1 MGDRE
6 ALIAAQPAVQSGGAP
21 APALADRS
29 SARCLS
35 VCLDLSPSHG
45 GSYRAAVDLAQAV
58 ASPILTFRDGT
69 GALRPEPLDVPV
81 WEVDTTRWSPWSR
94 YFWPPRREAARLADL
109 VGRPPLFFAHSLFR
123 SHAAWVREVATSRR
137 LPYVVIPHGSLDP
150 WAFRRRWAGK
160 YLWMRGI
167 GRAYLQEAAI
177 VMFSSDA
184 ERRKAEQ
191 TLGFA
196 VRSVVVPWPVD
207 VRPLRPS
214 VEDKREARLQL
225 GLPVDARVLLYFGR
239 YHSMKRPVETV
250 SAFLDSAPSG
260 VMLVMAGMD
269 GDVSADLLRAEVAE
283 AASSRIR
290 VLGPVF
296 GERRTALLTAADAF
310 VSWSHRENFCYAAAE
325 SMAFGRPVILSP
337 GNDLRGALG
346 GVRCGWFPET
356 AEPGRLGDAIRQF
369 AAATDTELDE
379 MGVTAHVVAKKLFS
393 RSGFVDAVRAIQM
406 QLIT

>member
-1 MGDRE
+1 
-6 ALIAAQPAVQSGGAP
+6 
-21 APALADRS
+21 
-29 SARCLS
+29 
-35 VCLDLSPSHG
+35 
-45 GSYRAAVDLAQAV
+45 
-58 ASPILTFRDGT
+58 
-69 GALRPEPLDVPV
+69 
-81 WEVDTTRWSPWSR
+81 
-94 YFWPPRREAARLADL
+94 LADL

-137 LPYVVIPHGSLDP
+137 VPYVVIPHGSLDP
-150 WAFRRRWAGK
+150 WALQRKRVGK

-167 GRAYLQEAAI
+167 GRAYLKQAAL

-184 ERRKAEQ
+184 ERRKAEHS
-191 TLGFA
+191 LGFA

-239 YHSMKRPVETV
+239 YHSMKRPVEMVRT
-250 SAFLDSAPSG
+250 FRDTAPSG

-269 GDVSADLLRAEVAE
+269 GDVSADLLKAEVGE

-356 AEPGRLGDAIRQF
+356 GEPASLADAIREF

-379 MGVTAHVVAKKLFS
+379 IGVAAHVAAKTLFS
-393 RSGFVDAVRAIQM
+393 RTCFVDAVSAIQA
-406 QLIT
+406 QLIA